1 VAPNPDV
8 GVAHPQ
14 GRESMNA
21 STSLTAVLWG
31 WRRLI
36 VRVTVAAV
44 VLSAVA
50 SLLLPSWYRATA
62 TILPPGEQGSS
73 GLVDLMTQIGGGG
86 VGVTRS
92 AANRLFGRSPVIE
105 AAIGILK
112 SRHARGAVV
121 DRHDLVAVYH
131 VRSREHAINVL
142 GRRLIADTTPE
153 GLVQVQVEDRSPERA
168 AALANEFLKVLDE
181 FNRRTSVEDARRT
194 VKFIEERLEENQ
206 RRREEAATKLREFQE
221 ANSAIEISEQA
232 RATVKAIADLQAERT
247 SQEVQRRVLGEYAS
261 PNVLEVQ
268 RLDLQIREIDRMIE
282 GLEGVPG
289 SESAVRGDDGARRDA
304 TTLPNALV
312 PLRELPA
319 LALRYAQL
327 EQDVLVQEK
336 VRGLLAAQ
344 LEDARIREARETT
357 TITVLDEAVPP
368 LRRNRPRRS
377 LIVLVSTVLAVACGA
392 ALSLGAHTL
401 LQRAASGVAG
411 GTDSAE
417 SAAARLADR
426 LRRWAGPR
434 SAT

>member
-1 VAPNPDV
+1 
-8 GVAHPQ
+8 
-14 GRESMNA
+14 
-21 STSLTAVLWG
+21 
-31 WRRLI
+31 
-36 VRVTVAAV
+36 
-44 VLSAVA
+44 
-50 SLLLPSWYRATA
+50 
-62 TILPPGEQGSS
+62 
-73 GLVDLMTQIGGGG
+73 
-86 VGVTRS
+86 
-92 AANRLFGRSPVIE
+92 
-105 AAIGILK
+105 
-112 SRHARGAVV
+112 
-121 DRHDLVAVYH
+121 
-131 VRSREHAINVL
+131 
-142 GRRLIADTTPE
+142 
-153 GLVQVQVEDRSPERA
+153 
-168 AALANEFLKVLDE
+168 
-181 FNRRTSVEDARRT
+181 
-194 VKFIEERLEENQ
+194 
-206 RRREEAATKLREFQE
+206 
-221 ANSAIEISEQA
+221 
-232 RATVKAIADLQAERT
+232 
-247 SQEVQRRVLGEYAS
+247 VLGEYAS

-401 LQRAASGVAG
+401 LHRAASGVAG